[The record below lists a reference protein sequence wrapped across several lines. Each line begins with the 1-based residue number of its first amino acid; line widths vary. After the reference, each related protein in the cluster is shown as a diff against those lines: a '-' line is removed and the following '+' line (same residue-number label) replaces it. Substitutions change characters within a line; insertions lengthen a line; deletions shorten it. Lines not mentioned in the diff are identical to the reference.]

1 MGHQG
6 KTEDKVT
13 AIENVDEKVL
23 GTVVRGLEESGED
36 FRLLL
41 LPDHPTPIEVRTHT
55 GEPVPYLLYDST
67 KSIKGA
73 EEYSEKTAALTGRY
87 CQDGYR
93 LMEHLLQE
101 GLC

>member
-87 CQDGYR
+87 YQDGYR